1 VTPVSGTASSWMPAA
16 VPRATAS
23 ISSRVSHNEML
34 MSLPVFVVGE
44 QVEAGKPWPLL
55 GTGDLVLG
63 EADNL
68 VEPFS
73 SCLGR
78 DQRART
84 SLSYPSGFCQSRRW
98 TAKRRRLPRWSPPCS
113 AGPARIAI
121 RLRAVLHGPGVP
133 WDTEAV

>member
-1 VTPVSGTASSWMPAA
+1 
-16 VPRATAS
+16 
-23 ISSRVSHNEML
+23 ML
-34 MSLPVFVVGE
+34 MSFAGFVLGE

-55 GTGDLVLG
+55 GTGDLALG
-63 EADNL
+63 DADNL

-78 DQRART
+78 DHAREHRSPIHRGFVRAGDGQRSDGASPGGAQRAPRT
-84 SLSYPSGFCQSRRW
+84 
-98 TAKRRRLPRWSPPCS
+98 
-113 AGPARIAI
+113 GPHCD

>member
-1 VTPVSGTASSWMPAA
+1 MDAGRRASSDRLHFLAD
-16 VPRATAS
+16 
-23 ISSRVSHNEML
+23 
-34 MSLPVFVVGE
+34 LPQRDVDELAGFVVGE

-55 GTGDLVLG
+55 GAGGPVLG

-73 SCLGR
+73 ARDHGR
-78 DQRART
+78 GR
-84 SLSYPSGFCQSRRW
+84 SVLC
-98 TAKRRRLPRWSPPCS
+98 
-113 AGPARIAI
+113 GPARIAI